1 MPVSVEEIC
10 PALGDRDTVGRELG
24 RGGFATVFHRRDL
37 RRTRRGASKVLEP
50 GPGHGD
56 SAERFL
62 REIRFAATLSH
73 PNILPLFDSGDA
85 GGLLYY
91 VMPYAE
97 GESLRAR
104 LEREGSLPIDDAL
117 RIAIGVLDGLA
128 YAHER
133 NILHRDIKPEN
144 ILLESG
150 HAVLAD
156 FGIARALAATEN
168 EGITATGLLIG
179 TPAYMSPEQ
188 AVGDS
193 RLDARSDLY
202 AVGCVLY
209 EMLGGEPPVTGPS
222 PQAILARRLAGEVR
236 SLRPIRKTVSA
247 ELDATVQ
254 RSLATSPA
262 DRFPSARAF
271 RDELDAHRSGAY
283 VATTRRAQGAAKFSF
298 TPAARRA
305 TLVILPLLLIA
316 GAAFA
321 AHEYITGTRG
331 ADEPRGIAV
340 LPFTIR
346 SGGAELAEG
355 LADLLATTLEG
366 TPGLRVVDPW
376 ALWRP
381 LRREAGGPATAPDPK
396 EADALSRRFGAR
408 FFITGTLA
416 EAARMLTLT
425 LRIYRVGS

>member
-1 MPVSVEEIC
+1 MPVSVEEIRA
-10 PALGDRDTVGRELG
+10 ALGDRYSVERELG
-24 RGGFATVFHRRDL
+24 RGGFATVFLGRDL
-37 RRTRRGASKVLEP
+37 RHTRRVAIKVLEP
-50 GPGHGD
+50 GLAHGD

-150 HAVLAD
+150 HAVIAD
-156 FGIARALAATEN
+156 FGIARALAASETK
-168 EGITATGLLIG
+168 GITATGLMIG

-247 ELDATVQ
+247 DLDA
-254 RSLATSPA
+254 RSEEHTS
-262 DRFPSARAF
+262 
-271 RDELDAHRSGAY
+271 ELQS
-283 VATTRRAQGAAKFSF
+283 QSN
-298 TPAARRA
+298 
-305 TLVILPLLLIA
+305 LVCRL
-316 GAAFA
+316 
-321 AHEYITGTRG
+321 
-331 ADEPRGIAV
+331 
-340 LPFTIR
+340 
-346 SGGAELAEG
+346 
-355 LADLLATTLEG
+355 
-366 TPGLRVVDPW
+366 
-376 ALWRP
+376 
-381 LRREAGGPATAPDPK
+381 
-396 EADALSRRFGAR
+396 
-408 FFITGTLA
+408 
-416 EAARMLTLT
+416 
-425 LRIYRVGS
+425 